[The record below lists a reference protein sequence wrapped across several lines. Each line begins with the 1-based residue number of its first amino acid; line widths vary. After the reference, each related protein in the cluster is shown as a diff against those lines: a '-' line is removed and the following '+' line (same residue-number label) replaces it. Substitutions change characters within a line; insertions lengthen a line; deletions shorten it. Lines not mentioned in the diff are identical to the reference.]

1 MIDWYGA
8 IENTQRNAAAVSTG
22 HTPKLSRLKIGT
34 AIKNGTVRDCYLFIC
49 TLFIVDN
56 H

>member
-1 MIDWYGA
+1 MLISPKQNRVLYDCFKLFYVYLNEGDKVCKCYGCLKMMI
-8 IENTQRNAAAVSTG
+8 
-22 HTPKLSRLKIGT
+22 
-34 AIKNGTVRDCYLFIC
+34 YLFIC

>member
-1 MIDWYGA
+1 MRSKEGIVDVLQRPAIMGGVFGA
-8 IENTQRNAAAVSTG
+8 GFI
-22 HTPKLSRLKIGT
+22 
-34 AIKNGTVRDCYLFIC
+34 YLFIC